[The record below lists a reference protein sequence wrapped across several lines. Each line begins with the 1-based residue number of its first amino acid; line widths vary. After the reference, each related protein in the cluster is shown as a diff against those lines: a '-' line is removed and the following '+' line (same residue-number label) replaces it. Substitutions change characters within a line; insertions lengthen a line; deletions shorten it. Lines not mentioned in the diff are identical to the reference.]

1 MKRVQKREKG
11 ITLIAL
17 VITIVILMILAGVSI
32 NLVIGENGIIKKAKD
47 AAEATEQAAI
57 REQEEMNSLYE
68 ELAGQL
74 GGGSGGAEEVE
85 KIVDTVKIPVGFYYV
100 GGTKASGLVIS
111 DNSADENLY
120 EGQTTVGT
128 NLEGNQYVWIE
139 VPKTAAVYPT
149 AGLEITNFTEE
160 EYTKIENDL
169 HTYTS
174 TYRNGTSYTDTYRAD
189 STTGWFTGSDQYNEA
204 KHNMLKSVYEK
215 GGFYVGRYETGIETT
230 GSPRTAS
237 GATTQTPVIKANAYP
252 YNWVTRTQAK
262 VLAENMEHGNR
273 TSSLMFGVQWDLVL
287 AFMHNRGGVADSVLT
302 SDSKT
307 IGNYTNNIWN
317 ITNTSAKWSGDYG
330 DTWNNCP
337 KNKGENASG
346 SSNPSASI
354 LLTTGAD
361 ASFGITNI
369 YDIAGN
375 VWEWT
380 LEYTSST
387 SRPCARRGGSY
398 GSDGSSY
405 PASYRVNN
413 LTSHSSDSYGFRL
426 SLY

>member
-1 MKRVQKREKG
+1 MK
-11 ITLIAL
+11 L
-17 VITIVILMILAGVSI
+17 
-32 NLVIGENGIIKKAKD
+32 KK
-47 AAEATEQAAI
+47 
-57 REQEEMNSLYE
+57 LYY
-68 ELAGQL
+68 G
-74 GGGSGGAEEVE
+74 
-85 KIVDTVKIPVGFYYV
+85 IVDGVKIPDGFYYV
-100 GGTKASGLVIS
+100 GGTKDSGLVIS
-111 DNSADENLY
+111 DNSADENKY
-120 EGQTTVGT
+120 KGQTTVGT
-128 NLEGNQYVWIE
+128 DLQGNQYVWIE

-149 AGLEITNFTEE
+149 AGLAITSFTDD
-160 EYTKIENDL
+160 EYAKIENDL

-174 TYRNGTSYTDTYRAD
+174 TYRNGTDYTDTYKAD
-189 STTGWFTGSDQYNEA
+189 STTGWFSGESQYNEA
-204 KHNMLKSVYEK
+204 KKKMLKSVYEN

-230 GSPRTAS
+230 QSPRTAK
-237 GATTQTPVIKANAYP
+237 GDTTQTPVIKANAYP
-252 YNWVTRTQAK
+252 YNYVTRTQAK

-380 LEYTSST
+380 LEYTSDT
-387 SRPCARRGGSY
+387 SVPCAGRGGCYFSDASNYPASRRGGSY
-398 GSDGSSY
+398 
-405 PASYRVNN
+405 
-413 LTSHSSDSYGFRL
+413 TSGNDVRNGFRL